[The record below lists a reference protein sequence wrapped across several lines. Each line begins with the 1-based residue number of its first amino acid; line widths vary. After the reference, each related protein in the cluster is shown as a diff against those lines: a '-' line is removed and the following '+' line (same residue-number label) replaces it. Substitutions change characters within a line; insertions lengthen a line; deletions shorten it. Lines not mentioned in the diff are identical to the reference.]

1 MDYKDYKPW
10 VQTKLSPKFHS
21 DPEDDRES
29 ELRTVIEDFIKVG
42 NQLDVLKKNK
52 FYGRVKGH
60 PNHVESGVEVRPS
73 DSNFIKESEDEQL
86 LHAIIGMATETV
98 EMLEAIYASK
108 WKGEEF
114 DTVNF
119 FEEMGDLEFYRSIPF
134 NNLDW
139 TEKQVRDTNY
149 FKLEKRYPE
158 GYTDNSANNRDLES
172 EREILEKGLSEKV
185 TTIIDEP
192 VILVFYLNV
201 GNLEE
206 CDVQESIEK
215 IKHQFRFKDE
225 KFLSFFIPVR
235 NQDSKVECIYPVL
248 LDDTQKSKVKK
259 AIQRLEKEIPEI
271 SYKFIYVALTSFDA
285 FHGIKV
291 PARFE
296 NLMREIES
304 TYDEMIE
311 GVFTDYDE
319 YRSFEVECASQARH
333 GSNGTTEYESLKTDD
348 LTDLFDV
355 EKEQI
360 IKLESYKFL
369 TFSYDV

>member
-60 PNHVESGVEVRPS
+60 PKHVESGVEVRPS

-134 NNLDW
+134 NNLNW
-139 TEKQVRDTNY
+139 TEKGVRDTNY
-149 FKLEKRYPE
+149 FKLEKRYPV
-158 GYTDNSANNRDLES
+158 GYTDKDATERDLTS
-172 EREILEKGLSEKV
+172 ERTILEDGL
-185 TTIIDEP
+185 D
-192 VILVFYLNV
+192 
-201 GNLEE
+201 
-206 CDVQESIEK
+206 
-215 IKHQFRFKDE
+215 
-225 KFLSFFIPVR
+225 
-235 NQDSKVECIYPVL
+235 
-248 LDDTQKSKVKK
+248 
-259 AIQRLEKEIPEI
+259 KED
-271 SYKFIYVALTSFDA
+271 YIYVAVTSFDA
-285 FHGIKV
+285 FRGIKI
-291 PARFE
+291 PSKFKKI
-296 NLMREIES
+296 MQEIES
-304 TYDEMIE
+304 SSSELIE
-311 GVFTDYDE
+311 GIFDDYNK
-319 YRSFEVECASQARH
+319 YRNFEVECASQARH
-333 GSNGTTEYESLKTDD
+333 GSNGTQEYGFESSIEEIIEDNWNLDQEDLDKIPSLK
-348 LTDLFDV
+348 
-355 EKEQI
+355 KAQ
-360 IKLESYKFL
+360 
-369 TFSYDV
+369 